1 MAVQRGISTVI
12 FAIIGIIIIVLA
24 VVVILMVVK
33 SEPPVKPLIYKT
45 IELRGAVDPV
55 DKANLISA
63 LDDLVAQSKN
73 TDVKDQWDRMMQCLS
88 STCPDEAFLDMVLVN
103 VAAFE
108 QDIPESALL
117 INVIATSKYWGNAD
131 HLLEF
136 SKALSMA
143 NEQVQLLDDRKVE
156 KLWQQIVECN
166 NVCPEK
172 NASYFEL
179 IKTIVQ

>member
-1 MAVQRGISTVI
+1 MAVQRGIGTVVFSI
-12 FAIIGIIIIVLA
+12 VGIVIIIAA
-24 VVVILMVVK
+24 VVIILLVFK
-33 SEPPVKPLIYKT
+33 SAPPAKELIYKT
-45 IELRGAVDPV
+45 IDLRRAADPV

-63 LDDLVAQSKN
+63 LDDLVAQSKS

-88 STCPDEAFLDMVLVN
+88 STCPDEAFLDMSLVT
-103 VAAFE
+103 VATFE
-108 QDIPESALL
+108 NDVPESALL
-117 INVIATSKYWGNAD
+117 VNVIATSKYWGNAE

-143 NEQVQLLDDRKVE
+143 NEQIQLLDDRKVE

-172 NASYFEL
+172 NDLYFEL